1 MIACLRGVLYQR
13 SMDKV
18 IVLTQ
23 GVGYEV
29 RVSLSSLERLPAEGE
44 RVFLYTYTHVRE
56 DLLQLYGFADL
67 AEKEMFLLLV
77 SVAGVGPKMA
87 MAILSGT
94 GPGELANAIL
104 SGDIARLTRLPGVGK
119 KTAERLCLELKE
131 KIPTLTSVRPAE
143 IPRGQIP
150 PELELMEKRVLDVI
164 SALVN
169 LGYPQPKAQK
179 AVAALKKTVS
189 EDVFQSLGLSEL
201 LRKTLRS
208 LA

>member
-1 MIACLRGVLYQR
+1 MIACLRGELYQR

-18 IVLTQ
+18 IVMVQ

-44 RVFLYTYTHVRE
+44 RVFLHTYTHVRE
-56 DLLQLYGFADL
+56 DVLQIYGFVEP

-87 MAILSGT
+87 LAILSGT
-94 GPGELANAIL
+94 GPGELANAIS

-131 KIPTLTSVRPAE
+131 KIPALTSIRPAE
-143 IPRGQIP
+143 VSRGQMP
-150 PELELMEKRVLDVI
+150 PELMEKRVRDVI

-169 LGYPQPKAQK
+169 LGYPQSQAQK
-179 AVAALKKTVS
+179 AVAALKETIS
-189 EDVFQSLGLSEL
+189 EDVFQSLGLPEL

>member
-1 MIACLRGVLYQR
+1 MIACLRGELYQR
-13 SMDKV
+13 FVDKV
-18 IVLTQ
+18 IVLVQ

-44 RVFLYTYTHVRE
+44 RVFLHTYTHVRE
-56 DLLQLYGFADL
+56 DVLQLYGFVDL

-94 GPGELANAIL
+94 DPGELADAI
-104 SGDIARLTRLPGVGK
+104 SCGDIARLRRLPGVGK

-131 KIPTLTSVRPAE
+131 KIPALTPIRPAE
-143 IPRGQIP
+143 VPRGQVL
-150 PELELMEKRVLDVI
+150 PELTDRRVRDVI

-169 LGYPQPKAQK
+169 LGYPQSQAQK
-179 AVAALKKTVS
+179 AVAALKETLP
-189 EDVFQSLGLSEL
+189 EDVFQSLGLPEL

>member
-1 MIACLRGVLYQR
+1 MIACLRGELYQR

-18 IVLTQ
+18 IVMVQ

-44 RVFLYTYTHVRE
+44 RVFLHTYTHVRE
-56 DLLQLYGFADL
+56 DVLQIYGFVEP

-87 MAILSGT
+87 LAILSGT
-94 GPGELANAIL
+94 GPGELAKAIS

-131 KIPTLTSVRPAE
+131 KIPALTSIRPAE
-143 IPRGQIP
+143 VSRGQMP
-150 PELELMEKRVLDVI
+150 PELMEKMVRDVI

-169 LGYPQPKAQK
+169 LGYPQSQAQK
-179 AVAALKKTVS
+179 AVAALKETIS
-189 EDVFQSLGLSEL
+189 EDVFRSLSLPEL